1 MIKYTSYVENGE
13 CQIDIT
19 ASRFEDYIKIEEFVK
34 KLMEGSA
41 EQDKLDGVLFDK
53 SSKKDSIP
61 VITSGAGLADILGM
75 NKLDLNDDEEEE
87 EMEVG

>member
-1 MIKYTSYVENGE
+1 MIKYTSYVENSE

-19 ASRFEDYIKIEEFVK
+19 VSRFEDYIKIEEFVK
-34 KLMEGSA
+34 RLMEGSA

-53 SSKKDSIP
+53 NKKDSIS

-75 NKLDLNDDEEEE
+75 NKLDVNEEENKE
-87 EMEVG
+87 EE

>member
-19 ASRFEDYIKIEEFVK
+19 VSRFEDYIKIEEFVK
-34 KLMEGSA
+34 RLMEGSA

-53 SSKKDSIP
+53 NKKDSIP

-75 NKLDLNDDEEEE
+75 NKLDVNEEENKEEEE
-87 EMEVG
+87 E

>member
-19 ASRFEDYIKIEEFVK
+19 TSRFEDYIKIEEFVK

-53 SSKKDSIP
+53 SSKKDNIP
-61 VITSGAGLADILGM
+61 VITSGAGLADILKM
-75 NKLDLNDDEEEE
+75 NKLDVNEEED

>member
-1 MIKYTSYVENGE
+1 MIKYTSLVVNGE

-19 ASRFEDYIKIEEFVK
+19 VSRFEDYIKIEEFVQ
-34 KLMEGSA
+34 KLMAGSA

-53 SSKKDSIP
+53 NKKDNIP
-61 VITSGAGLADILGM
+61 VITSGSGLADILGM

-87 EMEVG
+87 MEVG

>member
-53 SSKKDSIP
+53 SSKKDNIP

-75 NKLDLNDDEEEE
+75 NKLDVSEEENKE
-87 EMEVG
+87 EVE

>member
-34 KLMEGSA
+34 ELMEGSA

-53 SSKKDSIP
+53 NKKDSIP

-75 NKLDLNDDEEEE
+75 NKLNLSEEENEEEE
-87 EMEVG
+87 

>member
-19 ASRFEDYIKIEEFVK
+19 VSRFEDYIKIEEFVK

-53 SSKKDSIP
+53 NKKDSIP
-61 VITSGAGLADILGM
+61 VVTSGAGLADILRM
-75 NKLDLNDDEEEE
+75 NKLDVNEEENKEDEE
-87 EMEVG
+87 

>member
-53 SSKKDSIP
+53 SSKKDNIP
-61 VITSGAGLADILGM
+61 VITSGSGLADILGM
-75 NKLDLNDDEEEE
+75 NKLDVSEEENEEEE
-87 EMEVG
+87 E

>member
-19 ASRFEDYIKIEEFVK
+19 VSRFEDYIKIEEFVK

-53 SSKKDSIP
+53 SSKKDNIP
-61 VITSGAGLADILGM
+61 VITSGSGLADILSM
-75 NKLDLNDDEEEE
+75 NKLDLSEEENKE
-87 EMEVG
+87 EVE

>member
-53 SSKKDSIP
+53 SSKKDNIP
-61 VITSGAGLADILGM
+61 VITSGSGLADILGM
-75 NKLDLNDDEEEE
+75 NKLDVSEEENE
-87 EMEVG
+87 EGEE

>member
-19 ASRFEDYIKIEEFVK
+19 VSRFEDYIKIEEFVK

-53 SSKKDSIP
+53 SSKKDNIP
-61 VITSGAGLADILGM
+61 VITSGSGLADILGM
-75 NKLDLNDDEEEE
+75 NKFDVSEEENE
-87 EMEVG
+87 EEVE